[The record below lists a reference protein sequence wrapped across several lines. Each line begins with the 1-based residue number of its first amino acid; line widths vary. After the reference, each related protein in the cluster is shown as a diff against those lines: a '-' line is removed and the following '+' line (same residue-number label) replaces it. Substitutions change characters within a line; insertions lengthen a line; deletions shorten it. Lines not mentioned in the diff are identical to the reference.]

1 MKRIQFLQNISM
13 AFFGI
18 STLGFT
24 SQNMKNRRHIE
35 SKSIDNSIKLSL
47 AQWSL
52 NKLINGG
59 ILNPYD
65 FAKIASG
72 YGFTGLEYVSQLY
85 KDIYSS
91 DNKAKAIENFVKKS
105 LVESQK
111 FGLENVLIMVDEE
124 GDLSIENQSE
134 RNQAIENHRRW
145 IDAAAQLGCHSIR
158 VNLYG
163 SSDLE
168 IWKSTS
174 IDSLRKLSDYAS
186 ASKINILVE
195 NHGGYSSNAS
205 QLMQVIHAVDLPN
218 CLTLPDFG
226 NFCIEKKENVCI
238 DEYDKYQGVEELL
251 SKAGAVSAK
260 SYDFDSQ
267 GNETTIDYQKML
279 SLVNRAGYTGFI
291 GVEYEGNRLSEKEGI
306 LHTKKLIEKFI

>member
-24 SQNMKNRRHIE
+24 CQNMKKRRHIE

>member
-1 MKRIQFLQNISM
+1 M

-18 STLGFT
+18 STLGFA
-24 SQNMKNRRHIE
+24 SQNMKERQHIE
-35 SKSIDNSIKLSL
+35 NKSIDNSIKLSL

-91 DNKAKAIENFVKKS
+91 ENKANAIENFVKKS
-105 LVESQK
+105 LVESK
-111 FGLENVLIMVDEE
+111 KYGLENVLIMVDDE
-124 GDLSIENQSE
+124 GDLSIENQSK
-134 RNQAIENHRRW
+134 RGQAIENHKLW
-145 IDAAAQLGCHSIR
+145 VDAASQLGCHSIR
-158 VNLYG
+158 VNLSG
-163 SSDLE
+163 TSDLE
-168 IWKSTS
+168 IWKNAS
-174 IDSLRKLSDYAS
+174 IDSLRKLSAYAS

-195 NHGGYSSNAS
+195 NHGGHSSNAS
-205 QLMQVIHAVDLPN
+205 HLMEVIHTVDLPN

-226 NFCIEKKENVCI
+226 NFCIERKENICTE
-238 DEYDKYQGVEELL
+238 EYDKYKGVEELL

-260 SYDFDSQ
+260 SYDFDDQ

-279 SLVNRAGYTGFI
+279 TLVKKEGYTGYI
-291 GVEYEGNRLSEKEGI
+291 GVEYEGDRLSEKEGI
-306 LHTKKLIEKFI
+306 LSTKKLIEKYI

>member
-1 MKRIQFLQNISM
+1 MKRSHFLQNLSM
-13 AFFGI
+13 AFFGV
-18 STLGFT
+18 STLGFAG
-24 SQNMKNRRHIE
+24 QNMKKYHFI
-35 SKSIDNSIKLSL
+35 SKNTNKKKIKLSL

-52 NKLINGG
+52 NKSINSD

-65 FAKIASG
+65 FAKIASS

-85 KDIYSS
+85 KDIYNS
-91 DNKAKAIENFVKKS
+91 DNKANAIENFVKKS

-111 FGLENVLIMVDEE
+111 YGLENVLIMVDGE
-124 GDLSIENQSE
+124 GDLSIEKQSD
-134 RNQAIENHRRW
+134 RLLSIENHKRW
-145 IDAAAQLGCHSIR
+145 VDAAAQLGCHSIR

-163 SSDLE
+163 AIDLE
-168 IWKSTS
+168 IWKSAST
-174 IDSLRKLSDYAS
+174 DSLRKLSEYAS
-186 ASKINILVE
+186 SSKINILVE
-195 NHGGYSSNAS
+195 NHGGFSSNAKL
-205 QLMQVIHAVDLPN
+205 LMEVINDVNLPN
-218 CLTLPDFG
+218 CRTLPDFG

-260 SYDFDSQ
+260 SYNFDSL

-279 SLVNRAGYTGFI
+279 SLVNEAGYTGYI

-306 LHTKKLIEKFI
+306 ISTKKLIEKFI

>member
-1 MKRIQFLQNISM
+1 M

-18 STLGFT
+18 STLGFA
-24 SQNMKNRRHIE
+24 SQNMKKRRHIE

-59 ILNPYD
+59 ILNPYS

-91 DNKAKAIENFVKKS
+91 DNKAKAIKIFVKKS

-111 FGLENVLIMVDEE
+111 YGLENVLIMVDDE

-134 RNQAIENHRRW
+134 RSQAIENHKRW
-145 IDAAAQLGCHSIR
+145 VDAAAQLGCHSIR

-163 SSDLE
+163 ASDLE
-168 IWKSTS
+168 LWKNTS
-174 IDSLRKLSDYAS
+174 IDSLRKLSSFAS

-195 NHGGYSSNAS
+195 NHGSYSSNAS
-205 QLMQVIHAVDLPN
+205 QLMQVINAVDLPN

-226 NFCIEKKENVCI
+226 NFCIERQESVCI
-238 DEYDKYQGVEELL
+238 DEYDKYLGVEELL

-260 SYDFDSQ
+260 SYDFDNQ
-267 GNETTIDYQKML
+267 GNETTIDYQRML
-279 SLVNRAGYTGFI
+279 TLVKSSGYSGHI
-291 GVEYEGNRLSEKEGI
+291 GVEYEGHRLSEEKGI
-306 LHTKKLIEKFI
+306 LKTKSLIEKYI

>member
-1 MKRIQFLQNISM
+1 MK
-13 AFFGI
+13 
-18 STLGFT
+18 
-24 SQNMKNRRHIE
+24 KRRHIE
-35 SKSIDNSIKLSL
+35 SKYIDNSIKLSL

-174 IDSLRKLSDYAS
+174 IDSLRMLSDYAS

-226 NFCIEKKENVCI
+226 NFCIDKKENVCI

-306 LHTKKLIEKFI
+306 LLTKKLIEKFI

>member
-1 MKRIQFLQNISM
+1 MKRIHFLQNICM
-13 AFFGI
+13 AFFGV
-18 STLGFT
+18 STLGFA
-24 SQNMKNRRHIE
+24 SQNMKKRQRIE
-35 SKSIDNSIKLSL
+35 NKSIDNSIKLSL

-226 NFCIEKKENVCI
+226 NFCIDKKENVCI
-238 DEYDKYQGVEELL
+238 DEYDKYKGVEELL

-260 SYDFDSQ
+260 SYDFDKH
-267 GNETTIDYQKML
+267 GNETQIDYQRML
-279 SLVNRAGYTGFI
+279 TLVKNSGYSGHI
-291 GVEYEGNRLSEKEGI
+291 GVEYEGRRLSEKEGI
-306 LHTKKLIEKFI
+306 LSTKKLIEKFI

>member
-1 MKRIQFLQNISM
+1 MKRIHFLQNICM
-13 AFFGI
+13 AFFGV
-18 STLGFT
+18 STLGFA
-24 SQNMKNRRHIE
+24 SQNMKKRQRIE
-35 SKSIDNSIKLSL
+35 NKSIDNSIKLSL

-226 NFCIEKKENVCI
+226 NFCIDKKENVCI
-238 DEYDKYQGVEELL
+238 DEYDKYKGVEELL

>member
-1 MKRIQFLQNISM
+1 M
-13 AFFGI
+13 AFFGV
-18 STLGFT
+18 STLGFA
-24 SQNMKNRRHIE
+24 SQNMKKRQRIE
-35 SKSIDNSIKLSL
+35 NKSIDNSIKLSL

-226 NFCIEKKENVCI
+226 NFCIDKKENVCI
-238 DEYDKYQGVEELL
+238 DEYDKYKGVEELL

-260 SYDFDSQ
+260 SYDFDKH
-267 GNETTIDYQKML
+267 GNETQIDYQRML
-279 SLVNRAGYTGFI
+279 TLVKNSGYSGHI
-291 GVEYEGNRLSEKEGI
+291 GVEYEGRRLSEKEGI
-306 LHTKKLIEKFI
+306 LSTKKLIEKFI

>member
-1 MKRIQFLQNISM
+1 M
-13 AFFGI
+13 
-18 STLGFT
+18 
-24 SQNMKNRRHIE
+24 
-35 SKSIDNSIKLSL
+35 
-47 AQWSL
+47 
-52 NKLINGG
+52 
-59 ILNPYD
+59 
-65 FAKIASG
+65 
-72 YGFTGLEYVSQLY
+72 
-85 KDIYSS
+85 
-91 DNKAKAIENFVKKS
+91 KKS

-124 GDLSIENQSE
+124 GDLSIENQSK

-226 NFCIEKKENVCI
+226 NFCIDKKENVCI

-306 LHTKKLIEKFI
+306 LLTKKLIEKFI

>member
-1 MKRIQFLQNISM
+1 M

-24 SQNMKNRRHIE
+24 CQNMKKRRHIE

>member
-1 MKRIQFLQNISM
+1 M
-13 AFFGI
+13 AFFGV
-18 STLGFT
+18 STLGFA
-24 SQNMKNRRHIE
+24 SQNMKKRQRIE
-35 SKSIDNSIKLSL
+35 NKSIDNSIKLSL

-226 NFCIEKKENVCI
+226 NFCIDKKENVCI
-238 DEYDKYQGVEELL
+238 DEYDKYKGVEELL

>member
-1 MKRIQFLQNISM
+1 M

-18 STLGFT
+18 STLGFA
-24 SQNMKNRRHIE
+24 SQNMKERQHIE
-35 SKSIDNSIKLSL
+35 NKSIDNSIKLSL

-91 DNKAKAIENFVKKS
+91 KNKANAIENFVKKS
-105 LVESQK
+105 LVESK
-111 FGLENVLIMVDEE
+111 KYGLENVLIMVDDE
-124 GDLSIENQSE
+124 GDLSIENQSK
-134 RNQAIENHRRW
+134 RGQAIENHKLW
-145 IDAAAQLGCHSIR
+145 VDAASQLGCHSIR
-158 VNLYG
+158 VNLSG
-163 SSDLE
+163 TSDLE
-168 IWKSTS
+168 IWKNAS
-174 IDSLRKLSDYAS
+174 IDSLRKLSAYAS

-195 NHGGYSSNAS
+195 NHGGHSSNAS
-205 QLMQVIHAVDLPN
+205 HLMEVINTVDLPN

-226 NFCIEKKENVCI
+226 NFCIERKENICTE
-238 DEYDKYQGVEELL
+238 EYNKYKGVEELL

-260 SYDFDSQ
+260 SYDFDDQ

-279 SLVNRAGYTGFI
+279 TLVKKEGYTGYI
-291 GVEYEGNRLSEKEGI
+291 GVEYEGDRLSEKEGI
-306 LHTKKLIEKFI
+306 LSTKKLIEKYI

>member
-1 MKRIQFLQNISM
+1 M

-24 SQNMKNRRHIE
+24 SQNMKKRQHIE

-226 NFCIEKKENVCI
+226 NFCIDKKENVCI
-238 DEYDKYQGVEELL
+238 DEYNKYQGVEELL

-306 LHTKKLIEKFI
+306 LLTKKLIEKFI

>member
-18 STLGFT
+18 STLGLT
-24 SQNMKNRRHIE
+24 SQNMKKRRHIE

-226 NFCIEKKENVCI
+226 NFCIDKKENVCI

>member
-1 MKRIQFLQNISM
+1 M

-24 SQNMKNRRHIE
+24 SQNMKKRRHIE
-35 SKSIDNSIKLSL
+35 SKSIDSSIKLSL

-72 YGFTGLEYVSQLY
+72 HGFTGLEYVSQLY

-145 IDAAAQLGCHSIR
+145 IDAAAQLDCHSIR

-174 IDSLRKLSDYAS
+174 IDSLRKLSDYAT

-226 NFCIEKKENVCI
+226 NFCIDKKENVCI

-306 LHTKKLIEKFI
+306 LLTKKLIEKFI

>member
-24 SQNMKNRRHIE
+24 SQNMKKRRHIE

-111 FGLENVLIMVDEE
+111 FGLENV
-124 GDLSIENQSE
+124 
-134 RNQAIENHRRW
+134 
-145 IDAAAQLGCHSIR
+145 
-158 VNLYG
+158 
-163 SSDLE
+163 
-168 IWKSTS
+168 
-174 IDSLRKLSDYAS
+174 
-186 ASKINILVE
+186 
-195 NHGGYSSNAS
+195 
-205 QLMQVIHAVDLPN
+205 
-218 CLTLPDFG
+218 
-226 NFCIEKKENVCI
+226 
-238 DEYDKYQGVEELL
+238 
-251 SKAGAVSAK
+251 
-260 SYDFDSQ
+260 
-267 GNETTIDYQKML
+267 
-279 SLVNRAGYTGFI
+279 
-291 GVEYEGNRLSEKEGI
+291 
-306 LHTKKLIEKFI
+306 

>member
-1 MKRIQFLQNISM
+1 M
-13 AFFGI
+13 AFFGV
-18 STLGFT
+18 STLGFA
-24 SQNMKNRRHIE
+24 SQNMKKRQRIE
-35 SKSIDNSIKLSL
+35 NKSIDNSIKLSL

-174 IDSLRKLSDYAS
+174 IDSLSKLSDYAS

-226 NFCIEKKENVCI
+226 NFCIDKKENVCI
-238 DEYDKYQGVEELL
+238 DEYDKYKGVEELL

>member
-1 MKRIQFLQNISM
+1 M
-13 AFFGI
+13 AFFGV
-18 STLGFT
+18 STLGFA
-24 SQNMKNRRHIE
+24 SQNMKKRQRIE
-35 SKSIDNSIKLSL
+35 NKSIDNSIKLSL

-91 DNKAKAIENFVKKS
+91 DNKSKAIENFVKKS

-226 NFCIEKKENVCI
+226 NFCIDKKENVCI
-238 DEYDKYQGVEELL
+238 DEYDKYKGVEELL

>member
-24 SQNMKNRRHIE
+24 SQNMKKRRHIKI
-35 SKSIDNSIKLSL
+35 KSIDNSIKLSL

-91 DNKAKAIENFVKKS
+91 DNKAKAIGNFVKKS

-226 NFCIEKKENVCI
+226 NFCIDKKENVCI
-238 DEYDKYQGVEELL
+238 DEYDKYKGVEELL